1 MSRNIETSIYS
12 LDGNSIWDVALK
24 FERLALQEMNRF
36 PETVF
41 QGQDLNDSRAAF
53 NYKMQ
58 FDKLFSLIKEF
69 YVKVNGVENLN
80 VNEDVEDEFKREI
93 NEEKNKVSTKR
104 AKKLFVKEVLGEL
117 NKLNIGGSVEKVRTR
132 MDRILNGNDSGTVKY
147 AKLEMILDALNEMFK
162 YLEQN
167 IEKMNFMEP
176 LLTYEEEN
184 DETFYD
190 VLKSVEGTYK
200 ENSEELKEE
209 IVLSLKTNPELI
221 RRSEL
226 RTTLRLSR
234 YEGSSSNVLRDIMI
248 TSNSMIL
255 DINDKRVILQESIR
269 EDERIVN
276 SIKNDNMLIV
286 GYLKELVNMD
296 EINKNYLEPFNK
308 VVDNMGKINTF
319 VKEL

>member
-1 MSRNIETSIYS
+1 M
-12 LDGNSIWDVALK
+12 
-24 FERLALQEMNRF
+24 
-36 PETVF
+36 
-41 QGQDLNDSRAAF
+41 
-53 NYKMQ
+53 
-58 FDKLFSLIKEF
+58 
-69 YVKVNGVENLN
+69 NGVENLN
-80 VNEDVEDEFKREI
+80 VNEDVEDEFRREI
-93 NEEKNKVSTKR
+93 IKERNNASIKR
-104 AKKLFVKEVLGEL
+104 AKKLFVKEVVEEL
-117 NKLNIGGSVEKVRTR
+117 NKLNIAESVEKVKTR
-132 MDRILNGNDSGTVKY
+132 MVIILNGNDDRTLKY

-167 IEKMNFMEP
+167 GDRPDFMEP
-176 LLTYEEEN
+176 LLYFEEEN
-184 DETFYD
+184 DETLYD
-190 VLKSVEGTYK
+190 VLKSVEETYK

-209 IVLSLKTNPELI
+209 IVLRLKDKPELI
-221 RRSEL
+221 RRPEL

-255 DINDKRVILQESIR
+255 DINDKRVKLQESLR
-269 EDERIVN
+269 EDERIVS

-286 GYLKELVNMD
+286 GYLKELSNMD